1 MINTAYKFEYDG
13 ICYKT
18 EEHNDICEDTSSTT
32 TPTIPTKPTS
42 SSLDIE
48 LEEIYDLV
56 KNVNKEETYI

>member
-1 MINTAYKFEYDG
+1 MTNTAYKFESDG

-18 EEHNDICEDTSSTT
+18 EEHNDICEDTSS